1 MPSPRDSQLR
11 RGQAGNPHDK
21 PVPDAARALSV
32 LWWIVCP
39 AFLVVV
45 LLFIRE
51 RACFDR
57 HYLLPGISVK
67 PLLAWLVSSIYLT
80 AHAWLIAA
88 YAVTVMRTGALLP
101 RVSAA
106 RAAWSGA
113 WPQVMAMVGLFL
125 LENAPAEIW
134 IRLARLIGC

>member
-1 MPSPRDSQLR
+1 MLPPDSERSTPMPDI
-11 RGQAGNPHDK
+11 
-21 PVPDAARALSV
+21 AARVLSV
-32 LWWIVCP
+32 AWWIVCP

-57 HYLLPGISVK
+57 HYLLPGVSVK
-67 PLLAWLVSSIYLT
+67 PLLAWLVSGIYLT

-88 YAVTVMRTGALLP
+88 YGVTLTRTCALLP
-101 RVSAA
+101 GLAAA
-106 RAAWSGA
+106 RAAWNGA
-113 WPQVMAMVGLFL
+113 WLKVVAMVGLFV

-134 IRLARLIGC
+134 IRLARLFGC